1 MGSDFLNKIKKQYPQ
16 EGYARIE
23 LAYNLS
29 RRAHEG
35 QKRISGEEYFVH
47 PLAVA
52 DILADLGMD
61 ADTVC
66 AALLHDVVEDTD
78 HTYGEIVSLLGSSV
92 ADLVEGVTKL
102 EKYSFHS
109 QEQQQNE
116 NVRKMLLAMSN
127 DIRVVFIKLA
137 DRLHNMRTL
146 NSVSD
151 EQKRRK
157 SRETLEIYAP
167 LAGRLGIYRIKWE
180 LEDLALLYSKPEA
193 YRELVQRV
201 AMSRKERQETIQQI
215 ILEIHR
221 KLEEEGISAEID
233 GRPKHFYSIYRKMVE
248 QNHAFEQIYDLMA
261 IRIIVGT
268 VSECYSVLGIIH
280 ATWKMVPD
288 RFKDYISM
296 PKANGY
302 QSLHTT
308 LVGPRDFP
316 FEVQI
321 RTLEM
326 HRMAEYGVAAHWKYK
341 EGIGAADPSQ
351 EQRLNWVMRIVEA
364 QEESADANEFVE
376 NMKMDMF
383 VDEVFVFTPK
393 GKVINLPKGATPLD
407 FAYAIHSQ
415 VGNKCAGARING
427 KMVPLT
433 TALKTGDIVE
443 IITSGAARGP
453 SRDWLKI
460 VRTSSA
466 KSKIRAWFKREMRD
480 ENISKGR
487 DMLED
492 AAKRAGYSWPHLARS
507 EWMEPLFRKYT
518 FNSMDDLYA
527 TVGYGGV
534 TTGQILQR
542 LIEEHKKTARHTAQ
556 LEAEQQAKT
565 ESAAHKE
572 KEKATVSNGV
582 RVKGEANMLV
592 RFAHCCTPVFG
603 DPIVGYIT
611 RGRGVSIHRADCT
624 NLRDLTQ
631 IERFIEVSW
640 ETQGSASY
648 RACIQIISA
657 DRAGLLADLVR
668 LLDKIKMELAEINSR
683 VNKNGTAIINLTV
696 TIENTDQLD
705 KVMQQMRSFPGVQ
718 DVFRVNA

>member
-1 MGSDFLNKIKKQYPQ
+1 MGNDFLEKIEKLYPGEGCARIKK
-16 EGYARIE
+16 AFD
-23 LAYNLS
+23 LS
-29 RRAHEG
+29 MQAHAG

-52 DILADLGMD
+52 EILADLGMD
-61 ADTVC
+61 SDTVC

-78 HTYGEIVSLLGSSV
+78 HTYEEIVNLLGNSV

-102 EKYSFHS
+102 EKYAFHS
-109 QEQQQNE
+109 QQEQQNE

-146 NSVSD
+146 GSVSD

-157 SRETLEIYAP
+157 SQETLEIFAP

-180 LEDLALLYSKPEA
+180 LEDLALLYSKPDF

-201 AMSRKERQETIQQI
+201 AMSRNERQETIGQI
-215 ILEIHR
+215 IEDITK
-221 KLEEEGISAEID
+221 KLDAEGIKAEID

-261 IRIIVGT
+261 IRVIVGT
-268 VSECYSVLGIIH
+268 VAECYSVLGIIH

-288 RFKDYISM
+288 RFKDYISR

-341 EGIGAADPSQ
+341 EGINAQDPTH

-364 QEESADANEFVE
+364 QEESADATEFVE

-393 GKVINLPKGATPLD
+393 GKVINLPKGANPLD

-415 VGNKCAGARING
+415 VGNKCTGARING
-427 KMVPLT
+427 KMVPLS

-443 IITSGAARGP
+443 ILTSGANRGP

-507 EWMEPLFRKYT
+507 EWVEPLYRKYT

-542 LIEEHKKTARHTAQ
+542 LIEEHKKTARQTQ
-556 LEAEQQAKT
+556 QEAEQQAKA
-565 ESAAHKE
+565 EAAPHKE
-572 KEKATVSNGV
+572 KEKSTVSNGV

-603 DPIVGYIT
+603 DHIVGYIT
-611 RGRGVSIHRADCT
+611 RGRGVSIHRSDCT

-648 RACIQIISA
+648 RACVQIVSV

-668 LLDKIKMELAEINSR
+668 LLDKMKMELAEINSR
-683 VNKNGTAIINLTV
+683 VNKTGTAIINLTV

-705 KVMQQMRSFPGVQ
+705 KVMQQMRGFPGVQ